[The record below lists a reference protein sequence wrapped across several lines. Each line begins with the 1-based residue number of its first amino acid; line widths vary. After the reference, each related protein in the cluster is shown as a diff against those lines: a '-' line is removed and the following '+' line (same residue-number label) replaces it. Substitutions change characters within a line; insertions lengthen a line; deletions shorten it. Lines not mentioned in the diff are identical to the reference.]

1 MSAMT
6 TNVMSDEVASLS
18 AGLPASRG
26 GERGMRIAFGLLI
39 AVTLGLSA
47 ACLTYSVVQ
56 NEELAAGYGPSAPA
70 STSGVARGHARA
82 TVNGADVLVVC
93 AM

>member
-26 GERGMRIAFGLLI
+26 ERGLRIAFGLLI
-39 AVTLGLSA
+39 AATLGFSA
-47 ACLTYSVVQ
+47 ACLTYAVVQ

-70 STSGVARGHARA
+70 AASGVARGHAGA
-82 TVNGADVLVVC
+82 TVNGADVIVVS

>member
-6 TNVMSDEVASLS
+6 TSVMSDGVASLS
-18 AGLPASRG
+18 AGLPAGR
-26 GERGMRIAFGLLI
+26 GERGMRIAFGLLV
-39 AVTLGLSA
+39 AATLGLSA

-56 NEELAAGYGPSAPA
+56 SEELAAGYGPSTPA
-70 STSGVARGHARA
+70 SASGLARGHARA
-82 TVNGADVLVVC
+82 TLNSADVLLVS